1 MTGRDSLGGT
11 VMTLLS
17 RRSLMRLAPL
27 GWFVGA
33 LVVVVVTV
41 LAMRQGVQSRLAR
54 AEGPPL
60 RAASATL
67 QHDRAP
73 GRD

>member
-1 MTGRDSLGGT
+1 MEPP
-11 VMTLLS
+11 S
-17 RRSLMRLAPL
+17 RRTLARLAPL

-41 LAMRQGVQSRLAR
+41 LAMRQGVESRLAR

-60 RAASATL
+60 HAASATL
-67 QHDRAP
+67 ETKEAP
-73 GRD
+73 QRD